1 MDDDLLKNI
10 PWEQKQKIAAKC
22 FKYYCEYYSIN
33 DNTINDLLE
42 HLYSMEKYVNEFN
55 NLALWEKKGRE
66 CIELFGVGLG
76 DLLPETLKEKIPKNK
91 IDEFHNLLEYTV
103 EVGMSDMY
111 AKPSNAPYKY
121 LMKCINILNVN
132 SIKLPNEIMN

>member
-1 MDDDLLKNI
+1 
-10 PWEQKQKIAAKC
+10 
-22 FKYYCEYYSIN
+22 
-33 DNTINDLLE
+33 
-42 HLYSMEKYVNEFN
+42 MEKYVNELN

-76 DLLPETLKEKIPKNK
+76 DPLPEKLKEKIPKDK
-91 IDEFHNLLEYTV
+91 INEFYNLLEYTV

-111 AKPSNAPYKY
+111 VKPSDVPYKY

-132 SIKLPNEIMN
+132 LIKLLNEIMN